1 MSKIQSEIE
10 NEGSKDKGLKALEVE
25 LNANSLKR
33 QIPSDHE
40 ITSLKELEDVIKV
53 NTIPNVFVNYNLNF
67 TPKTAEAETGKNVK
81 ETEVKKEPEE
91 KPTPKITYVK
101 NKKELKDLLQ
111 KLFKLTDEQAEAVA
125 TIFELNSKAWAA
137 RTKNKPSDFY
147 KTLGFSDMLESINNS
162 LLQAKTDVEKV
173 ISGFKLRP
181 IYKDKI
187 FVGFASQERG
197 LAGIKLKDGIN
208 KWTKDTGIKVE
219 AYIPYS
225 GGNVFLRKT
234 DGVLKQASG
243 LEYNFQFEN
252 ETEQIYD
259 VVKDGVSVG
268 VGSIEKMEG
277 NKAKVSFFKNTSDI
291 KGTGLQIFK
300 DLTSKIVQEGY
311 TPVID
316 QYITGY
322 GFKAYEKLAEEG
334 YLVKN
339 NVAQINPED
348 SPTKQQ
354 DYGENLPFSYS
365 EKTIKE
371 NDENIKK
378 YLQDNN
384 FIEYICK

>member
-1 MSKIQSEIE
+1 
-10 NEGSKDKGLKALEVE
+10 
-25 LNANSLKR
+25 
-33 QIPSDHE
+33 
-40 ITSLKELEDVIKV
+40 
-53 NTIPNVFVNYNLNF
+53 
-67 TPKTAEAETGKNVK
+67 
-81 ETEVKKEPEE
+81 
-91 KPTPKITYVK
+91 
-101 NKKELKDLLQ
+101 
-111 KLFKLTDEQAEAVA
+111 
-125 TIFELNSKAWAA
+125 
-137 RTKNKPSDFY
+137 
-147 KTLGFSDMLESINNS
+147 
-162 LLQAKTDVEKV
+162 
-173 ISGFKLRP
+173 
-181 IYKDKI
+181 
-187 FVGFASQERG
+187 
-197 LAGIKLKDGIN
+197 
-208 KWTKDTGIKVE
+208 
-219 AYIPYS
+219 
-225 GGNVFLRKT
+225 
-234 DGVLKQASG
+234 
-243 LEYNFQFEN
+243 
-252 ETEQIYD
+252 
-259 VVKDGVSVG
+259 
-268 VGSIEKMEG
+268 MEG